1 MCQQRIH
8 YCVLFVML
16 SLFATLKNTFLGNL
30 YRFVLSYIYSSLRL
44 IQMNNQWSKYY
55 IKKYNTPIYNFM
67 RQDTDVS
74 IDNYIRCIGSTT
86 LFLFLRFFLL
96 VIKHSTRNIIHL
108 IMLQKIIVVISGAS
122 VDFSSINDP
131 KGLIWNGTDLSF
143 IPTGTIISTSTIN
156 IFFFENLNGI
166 CVNKT
171 YWGPNPRFSIGP
183 FTTILDTSSSDS
195 ELVDDHTLCQKILD
209 QPDPIIIYDADDIS
223 SPSTE

>member
-1 MCQQRIH
+1 
-8 YCVLFVML
+8 
-16 SLFATLKNTFLGNL
+16 
-30 YRFVLSYIYSSLRL
+30 
-44 IQMNNQWSKYY
+44 
-55 IKKYNTPIYNFM
+55 
-67 RQDTDVS
+67 
-74 IDNYIRCIGSTT
+74 
-86 LFLFLRFFLL
+86 
-96 VIKHSTRNIIHL
+96 
-108 IMLQKIIVVISGAS
+108 MLQKIIVVISGAS